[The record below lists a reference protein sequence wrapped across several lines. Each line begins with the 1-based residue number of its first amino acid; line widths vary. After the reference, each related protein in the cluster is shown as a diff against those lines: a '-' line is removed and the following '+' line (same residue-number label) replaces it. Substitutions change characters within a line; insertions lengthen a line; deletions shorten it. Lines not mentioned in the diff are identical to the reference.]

1 MRTLQTMEKTMRPVY
16 LTTLSSGMKCAV
28 STISSPVSYCALSTL
43 AGTRFEPDGYAGL
56 AHFCEHMLFKGTVK
70 RRSYHINNRLE
81 RLGGEI
87 NAFTTKEEL
96 VLHATVLHEDLGKA
110 LELMSDLIFH
120 SVFPQ
125 SEVVKEREVILD
137 EIRSYKDSPI
147 DLIYDR
153 FEERLFS
160 GTPVA
165 TSILGVPEELR
176 KITSLQMKQYISER
190 FVPDNMALSIVGNI
204 SPKRAVKL
212 AEKYYGKNSFS
223 GITSGSK
230 PLTKEYPLVQPVCRF
245 DETEKRG
252 TYQTHC
258 LTGSTAYGLH
268 DKNRVPLVLLM
279 NIIGGPASNARLNM
293 ILREK
298 YGLVYTVEASYYP
311 YIDMGFAGIYFG
323 TDGPNLLRCRELTD
337 KVIKEYATTTMTT
350 LQLDRAKKQLIGQ
363 MSVTEDN
370 HEVQCLSMGK
380 SILSFG
386 KVISHREML
395 TMIAEVTPMQILHVA
410 NEIWDHSRRCTL
422 IYS

>member
-1 MRTLQTMEKTMRPVY
+1 LRILQTMSKTMRPVY

-28 STISSPVSYCALSTL
+28 FTTSSPVSYCALSTL
-43 AGTRFEPDGYAGL
+43 AGTRFEPDGYSGL
-56 AHFCEHMLFKGTVK
+56 AHFCEHMLFKGTVR

-96 VLHATVLHEDLGKA
+96 VLHATVLREDLGKA

-125 SEVVKEREVILD
+125 SEMLKERDVILD
-137 EIRSYKDSPI
+137 EIRSYKDSPM

-160 GTPVA
+160 GTPMA
-165 TSILGVPEELR
+165 TPILGVPKELR
-176 KITSLQMKQYISER
+176 KITSLQMKQYIRER
-190 FVPDNMALSIVGNI
+190 FVPNNMALSIVGNI
-204 SPKRAVKL
+204 SPKRAVTL
-212 AEKYYGKNSFS
+212 AEKYYGKDAFS
-223 GITSGSK
+223 SIMSEPGSLTQVH
-230 PLTKEYPLVQPVCRF
+230 PLAQPACRF
-245 DETEKRG
+245 NETEKRG

-279 NIIGGPASNARLNM
+279 NVIGGPASNARLNM
-293 ILREK
+293 LLREK
-298 YGLVYTVEASYYP
+298 YGLVYTVEASYSP
-311 YIDMGFAGIYFG
+311 YMDTGFAGIYFG
-323 TDGPNLLRCRELTD
+323 TDGPNLSRCRELTD
-337 KVIKEYATTTMTT
+337 KVIKEYATTAMTT

-380 SILSFG
+380 SMLSFG
-386 KVISHREML
+386 KVISHQEML
-395 TMIAEVTPMQILHVA
+395 SMITDVTPVQVLHVA
-410 NEIWDHSRRCTL
+410 NEIWDISRRCTL
-422 IYS
+422 VYL